1 VLSLE
6 QSVHIALAASESGHV
21 MDALFD
27 RSAAPAERFLRC
39 PYTPRHYEPEFK
51 YTLISYTSITCFYVM
66 TIFYLGALLS
76 LRTQLRV

>member
-1 VLSLE
+1 
-6 QSVHIALAASESGHV
+6 

-27 RSAAPAERFLRC
+27 RSAAPAERRERFLRC

-66 TIFYLGALLS
+66 IIFYLGALLS